1 MLGLCGAVN
10 LQHLK
15 HFVAV
20 AEELHF
26 GRAALRIGM
35 AQPPLS
41 QSIRRLEDSL
51 GCPLFLR
58 TRRKVELTAAGEALL
73 QHAREI
79 LAQIDYAQKAVL
91 RAKEAGVSQMTIG
104 FTPNALSESLPA
116 AMQEIRR
123 LAPAIVLS
131 LWEGGTG
138 DQITGILNGQLD
150 VGFFQAESR
159 EINGLEV
166 HVVEETS
173 TLAAVPDTWPLAN
186 RTSLRFKELA
196 EHPLLLFPATRSPVF
211 HDKIMTAFRNAEV
224 KPHIVQEAAF
234 DYTRLKLVAAGM
246 GISLVSSTTAPNGY
260 PGVRMLVIEDMP
272 AASSVGVAMVWR
284 RAAPAPV
291 QRLLLAAANAIRRA

>member
-1 MLGLCGAVN
+1 
-10 LQHLK
+10 
-15 HFVAV
+15 
-20 AEELHF
+20 
-26 GRAALRIGM
+26 
-35 AQPPLS
+35 
-41 QSIRRLEDSL
+41 
-51 GCPLFLR
+51 
-58 TRRKVELTAAGEALL
+58 
-73 QHAREI
+73 
-79 LAQIDYAQKAVL
+79 
-91 RAKEAGVSQMTIG
+91 MTIG

-123 LAPAIVLS
+123 LAPTIVLS

-159 EINGLEV
+159 EISGLEV

-173 TLAAVPDTWPLAN
+173 TLAAVPEAWPLAN

-196 EHPLLLFPATRSPVF
+196 EHPLLLFPAARSPVF
-211 HDKIMTAFRNAEV
+211 HDRIMTAFRNAGV
-224 KPHIVQEAAF
+224 KPRIVQEAAF

-260 PGVRMLVIEDMP
+260 PGVRMLAIEDMP
-272 AASSVGVAMVWR
+272 AAASIGVAMVWR

-291 QRLLLAAANAIRRA
+291 KRLLLAAANAIRQA